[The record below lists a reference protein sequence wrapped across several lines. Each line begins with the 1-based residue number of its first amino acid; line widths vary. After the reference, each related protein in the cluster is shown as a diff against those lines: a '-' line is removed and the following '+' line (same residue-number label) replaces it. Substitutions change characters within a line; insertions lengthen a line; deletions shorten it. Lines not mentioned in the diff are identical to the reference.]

1 MKSHVEATHNGWT
14 RSTFDEHCAVVPFM
28 VEVYSET
35 SEVTRHEV
43 MVFVAGKVVSDVGV
57 TRKRVR
63 L

>member
-1 MKSHVEATHNGWT
+1 MKTHGEAAHNGWT
-14 RSTFDEHCAVVPFM
+14 RSTFDDCDAVPFM

-43 MVFVAGKVVSDVGV
+43 MVFVAGKVVSDVGL